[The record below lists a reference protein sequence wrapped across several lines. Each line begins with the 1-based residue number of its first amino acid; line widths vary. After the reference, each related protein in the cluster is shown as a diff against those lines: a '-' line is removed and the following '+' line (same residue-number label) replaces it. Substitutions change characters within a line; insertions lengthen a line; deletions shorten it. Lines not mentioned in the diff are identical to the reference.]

1 MTIQVGGSGQ
11 FNEAGQTCTKC
22 GNYQEHLGGCSR
34 CGHRVSKSGWREKA
48 WAIHMRVVGRKGI
61 VPGSDEDRH
70 FLTLALCGEVGELA
84 NLVKKTWRGDFTV
97 EAARADIGGE
107 LADARIYLEV
117 LARALGCD
125 LDAECERKLPEL
137 LRRWPPDEGGGSV
150 TPARQIAYDIAQ
162 GAENVR
168 WQVLTDQIEAGVL
181 AYAKDLQEENNDLR
195 SRIVL
200 LEEQQRVTLERAE
213 KAEAELRREFPF
225 GKPCPHICPYCEPAP
240 VVERP

>member
-1 MTIQVGGSGQ
+1 
-11 FNEAGQTCTKC
+11 
-22 GNYQEHLGGCSR
+22 
-34 CGHRVSKSGWREKA
+34 
-48 WAIHMRVVGRKGI
+48 
-61 VPGSDEDRH
+61 
-70 FLTLALCGEVGELA
+70 
-84 NLVKKTWRGDFTV
+84 
-97 EAARADIGGE
+97 
-107 LADARIYLEV
+107 
-117 LARALGCD
+117 
-125 LDAECERKLPEL
+125 
-137 LRRWPPDEGGGSV
+137 V